1 MKSIKANQIFAKRPN
16 KGKIAYKLYCILLA
30 SLRKKTDMKFIN
42 LASNLKENKLQ
53 TNCIAYYRYFVY
65 FPFDV

>member
-42 LASNLKENKLQ
+42 LASNLKENKL
-53 TNCIAYYRYFVY
+53 
-65 FPFDV
+65 